1 MLDYIVE
8 KIGKKDE
15 RVNYLD
21 NKEEIQD
28 FFKFDLRRKIN
39 KKDLKWIINISQEVL
54 LGSPKEEIYDKN

>member
-8 KIGKKDE
+8 KIEKKDE

-21 NKEEIQD
+21 KKEEIQD

>member
-8 KIGKKDE
+8 KIEKKDE
-15 RVNYLD
+15 RVIYLD